1 MRYFIFILPFLVTLL
16 HLTSA
21 VEGDFEHEPRTL
33 WVDRS
38 CSEGVPVWNSNWR
51 KAREILQLCA
61 DTLRDE
67 HVDERIVKLVER
79 LFVFN
84 KDTSDWVVWD
94 ALVGMCDTRLKPK
107 TKRDNYAMLLGIPG
121 G

>member
-1 MRYFIFILPFLVTLL
+1 MRSFIFILPVLVTLL
-16 HLTSA
+16 HLIS
-21 VEGDFEHEPRTL
+21 VVNGDFDEALRTV

-67 HVDERIVKLVER
+67 HIDQRIVDLAERI
-79 LFVFN
+79 FAFN
-84 KDTSDWVVWD
+84 KDTSGSVVWD
-94 ALVGMCDTRLKPK
+94 AIVGMCS
-107 TKRDNYAMLLGIPG
+107 A
-121 G
+121 